1 MRSIDPNDLDIPT
14 RHSYVLGAVGPRP
27 IAFASTIDEEGT
39 PNLSP
44 FSFFNFFSSNP
55 PIGVFSPARRGRDNT
70 VKDSYENAKEIPE
83 VVINVVTH
91 SIVHQMNLASCEYGK
106 GVNEFEKAG
115 LTPLSSET
123 VRPFR
128 VKESPVQFECTVDD
142 VIELGQEGAA
152 GNLIL
157 VRAHRFHID
166 EDVMDEQGRIDQ
178 ERIDLVGRMGGAF
191 YCRASENALF
201 TMPKPD
207 PKAPGIGVDQMP
219 TSIKESDVLS
229 GNDLGALGMVSEL
242 PDENEVN
249 DHKLTRLSELFIEY
263 EDRPE
268 ELERALHEKAR
279 EVLKESGDARTAWK
293 ILLSFNE

>member
-1 MRSIDPNDLDIPT
+1 MPSIDPNELDIPT
-14 RHSYVLGAVGPRP
+14 RHQYVLGAVGPRP
-27 IAFASTIDEEGT
+27 IAFASTIDEEGA

-70 VKDSYENAKEIPE
+70 VKDSFENAKEVPE

-91 SIVHQMNLASCEYGK
+91 SIVHQMNLASCEYEK

-115 LTPLSSET
+115 LTALASEE

-128 VKESPVQFECTVDD
+128 VKESPVQFECKVEDI
-142 VIELGQEGAA
+142 IETGKEGAA
-152 GNLIL
+152 GNLII
-157 VRAHRFHID
+157 VRAVRFHVD
-166 EDVMDEQGRIDQ
+166 EEVMDEQGRIDQ
-178 ERIDLVGRMGGAF
+178 EKIDLVGRMGGAY
-191 YCRASENALF
+191 YCRASGDALF

-207 PKAPGIGVDQMP
+207 PKAPGIGVDRMP
-219 TSIKESDVLS
+219 RSVRESDVLT
-229 GNDLGALGMVSEL
+229 GNDLGELGMVSEL

-249 DHKLTRLSELFIEY
+249 DHKLTRLGDLFVEY

-268 ELERALHEKAR
+268 ELERTLHEKAR
-279 EVLKESGDARTAWK
+279 QVLKESGDARTAWK
-293 ILLSFNE
+293 ILLAFNE

>member
-1 MRSIDPNDLDIPT
+1 MPSIDPNELDIPT
-14 RHSYVLGAVGPRP
+14 RHQYVLGAVGPRP
-27 IAFASTIDEEGT
+27 IAFASTIDEEGS

-70 VKDSYENAKEIPE
+70 VKDSYENAKEVPE

-91 SIVHQMNLASCEYGK
+91 SIVHQMNLASCEYDK
-106 GVNEFEKAG
+106 GINEFEKAG
-115 LTPLSSET
+115 LTPLDSED

-128 VKESPVQFECTVDD
+128 VKESPVQFECRVED
-142 VIELGQEGAA
+142 VIETGNQGAA

-157 VRAHRFHID
+157 VRAVRFHID
-166 EDVMDEQGRIDQ
+166 EEVMDEEGRIDQ
-178 ERIDLVGRMGGAF
+178 TRIDLVGRMGGAY
-191 YCRASENALF
+191 YCRASGDALF

-207 PKAPGIGVDQMP
+207 PKAPGIGVDKMP
-219 TSIKESDVLS
+219 PSIRESDILS

-249 DHKLTRLSELFIEY
+249 DYKLTRLSEFFIEY

-268 ELERALHEKAR
+268 ELEKALHEKAR
-279 EVLKESGDARTAWK
+279 QVLKESGDARTAWK